1 MSYRAAPLSLK
12 AKALQLLALR
22 DYSRAEMHI
31 KLQRW
36 LRTQAVKHTQPA
48 ARSTSAAACAQ
59 AAAHMG
65 SRHPTADDT
74 GNWHEGHEGNE
85 RHEAHDQC
93 DGSWPSAA
101 DATVVDATVDAMDA
115 VAAIH
120 ASDATDSPDAGSHAA
135 AWLAQQQSQIA
146 PVLDELQAKGW
157 LDDRR
162 AAEALLHQRSARL
175 GHTRLRQAL
184 QQKGIDAETSSQL
197 LNELAPS
204 ESERA
209 QALWQKKFG
218 TLPGTPAERARQVRF
233 LSSRGFSAAIIQRIL
248 RQDLE
253 DFD

>member
-1 MSYRAAPLSLK
+1 M
-12 AKALQLLALR
+12 
-22 DYSRAEMHI
+22 
-31 KLQRW
+31 
-36 LRTQAVKHTQPA
+36 
-48 ARSTSAAACAQ
+48 
-59 AAAHMG
+59 
-65 SRHPTADDT
+65 
-74 GNWHEGHEGNE
+74 
-85 RHEAHDQC
+85 
-93 DGSWPSAA
+93 
-101 DATVVDATVDAMDA
+101 
-115 VAAIH
+115 
-120 ASDATDSPDAGSHAA
+120 
-135 AWLAQQQSQIA
+135 
-146 PVLDELQAKGW
+146 QAKGW

-175 GHTRLRQAL
+175 GHMRLRQAL

-233 LSSRGFSAAIIQRIL
+233 LASRGFSAAIIQRIL

>member
-1 MSYRAAPLSLK
+1 MSYRAAAPLSLK

-22 DYSRAEMHI
+22 DYSRAEMHD

-36 LRTQAVKHTQPA
+36 LRTQAIKQAKQA
-48 ARSTSAAACAQ
+48 AR
-59 AAAHMG
+59 AAHG
-65 SRHPTADDT
+65 SSAPARARANAHSGNDHLPTSYTDDS
-74 GNWHEGHEGNE
+74 NDWRDN
-85 RHEAHDQC
+85 AF
-93 DGSWPSAA
+93 SSAA
-101 DATVVDATVDAMDA
+101 DAISTAH
-115 VAAIH
+115 AAGAIDTISAIY
-120 ASDATDSPDAGSHAA
+120 ASDAADTPDASRHAA

-175 GHTRLRQAL
+175 GHMRLRQAL
-184 QQKGIDAETSSQL
+184 QQKGIDAETSSHL

-218 TLPGTPAERARQVRF
+218 TPPATPAERARQMRF
-233 LSSRGFSAAIIQRIL
+233 LASRGFSAAIIQRIL
-248 RQDLE
+248 RQDSE
-253 DFD
+253 EFD

>member
-1 MSYRAAPLSLK
+1 MSYRAAPFSLK

-36 LRTQAVKHTQPA
+36 LRTQAVKHTQQA
-48 ARSTSAAACAQ
+48 ARGTSATAYAQ
-59 AAAHMG
+59 AAAHMS

-74 GNWHEGHEGNE
+74 GNWHE
-85 RHEAHDQC
+85 RHEAHDQR
-93 DGSWPSAA
+93 DGTFPSPA

-120 ASDATDSPDAGSHAA
+120 ASDATDSPDASSHAA

-218 TLPGTPAERARQVRF
+218 TLPGTPTERARQVRF
-233 LSSRGFSAAIIQRIL
+233 LASRGFSAAIIQRIL